1 MRFTDLP
8 DTHWSYSYVAYLY
21 CRSIIGGYTDGTFHP
36 NDDSTRGQFAKMLVL
51 GMGWNLYNP
60 IYPSFNDVAPDST
73 YYQYIETAYL
83 RGVLGGYTDGTFRPN
98 SPITRAQAAKMLVS
112 ARGWGESFPPFPTF
126 DDVPSDHWSYGF
138 VEAAASRAVIG
149 GYTDGTFRPNS
160 STTRGQTTKM
170 LIGAF
175 NLDIHSE
182 GGPHFADVPA
192 DNPFYNFVE
201 TASFYRVV
209 GGYPCGSEGEPC
221 DDQNRPYFRPDNLVT
236 RSQITKIS
244 VLTAQQANPVS
255 WQLVAPTVATFV
267 DMPTNNVFYA
277 YIETAVAKGIIGG
290 YECGGEGE
298 PCPGRYFHPQSDATR
313 AQISKI
319 TFLAALVP

>member
-1 MRFTDLP
+1 VLPTDWFYEP
-8 DTHWSYSYVAYLY
+8 VNWMACNHIV
-21 CRSIIGGYTDGTFHP
+21 GGY
-36 NDDSTRGQFAKMLVL
+36 S
-51 GMGWNLYNP
+51 
-60 IYPSFNDVAPDST
+60 
-73 YYQYIETAYL
+73 
-83 RGVLGGYTDGTFRPN
+83 DGTFRPN
-98 SPITRAQAAKMLVS
+98 SP
-112 ARGWGESFPPFPTF
+112 
-126 DDVPSDHWSYGF
+126 
-138 VEAAASRAVIG
+138 
-149 GYTDGTFRPNS
+149 
-160 STTRGQTTKM
+160 TTRGQTTKM

-175 NLDIHSE
+175 NLDIHAE
-182 GGPHFADVPA
+182 GGPHFADVSA

-201 TASFYRVV
+201 TASFYSVV

-244 VLTAQQANPVS
+244 VLTAQQANPAS
-255 WQLVAPTVATFV
+255 WQLVVPAVATFV
-267 DMPTNNVFYA
+267 DMPSDNVFYP

-290 YECGGEGE
+290 YECGGVGE